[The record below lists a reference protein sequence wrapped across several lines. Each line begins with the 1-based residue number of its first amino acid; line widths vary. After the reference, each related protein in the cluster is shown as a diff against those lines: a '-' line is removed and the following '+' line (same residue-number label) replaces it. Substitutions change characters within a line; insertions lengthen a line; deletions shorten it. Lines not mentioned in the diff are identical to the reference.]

1 MSHNPEPGRPQPY
14 QRLTADQHEAMASW
28 PHTPSPEL
36 FNRAA
41 RAHHLVYNENPE
53 TPEIP
58 PAKPVHLRD
67 FRLAEIMDDIKHAD
81 HFRIQAVQEFRDLR
95 RLNPRTPGRAHII
108 TIALS
113 GSSPLTIGVGTISRP
128 SGWPPQHPPHPQPNY
143 TEHDAAVG
151 FSQLVR
157 DPRWIGMDP
166 IFPLFQDK
174 QALIIGDPNSGAP
187 SAAVGFLPEMMNDE
201 DRRTITSQIPRNPEA
216 QALHTVLT
224 WHGATVHWLPL
235 DS

>member
-1 MSHNPEPGRPQPY
+1 MSHNPETGRPQPHR
-14 QRLTADQHEAMASW
+14 RLTADQHEAMTSW

-41 RAHHLVYNENPE
+41 RAHQRVYNEN
-53 TPEIP
+53 P

-67 FRLAEIMDDIKHAD
+67 FRLAEIMDDIKHAH

-113 GSSPLTIGVGTISRP
+113 GSSPITIGVSTISRP
-128 SGWPPQHPPHPQPNY
+128 SGWPPQHPPLPQPNY
-143 TEHDAAVG
+143 TEHDDAVG

-157 DPRWIGMDP
+157 DPKWIGMDP

-174 QALIIGDPNSGAP
+174 HALIIGDPHSGAP
-187 SAAVGFLPEMMNDE
+187 SASVGFLPEMLNDE
-201 DRRTITSQIPRNPEA
+201 DRQTITSQIPNNPEA

-224 WHGATVHWLPL
+224 WHGATVHWLLL

>member
-14 QRLTADQHEAMASW
+14 RRLTADQHEAMASW

-41 RAHHLVYNENPE
+41 RAHHRVYNEN
-53 TPEIP
+53 P

-67 FRLAEIMDDIKHAD
+67 FRLAEIMDDIKHAH

-95 RLNPRTPGRAHII
+95 
-108 TIALS
+108 
-113 GSSPLTIGVGTISRP
+113 SRP

-143 TEHDAAVG
+143 TEHAAAVG
-151 FSQLVR
+151 FYQLVR

-174 QALIIGDPNSGAP
+174 QALIIGDPHSGAP

-201 DRRTITSQIPRNPEA
+201 DRQTITSQIPRNPEA

>member
-1 MSHNPEPGRPQPY
+1 MTHNPEPGRPQPHR
-14 QRLTADQHEAMASW
+14 RLTADQHEAMASW

-41 RAHHLVYNENPE
+41 KAHHRVYN
-53 TPEIP
+53 EIP

-67 FRLAEIMDDIKHAD
+67 FRLAEIMDDIKHAH

-113 GSSPLTIGVGTISRP
+113 GSSPLTIGVSTISRP

-166 IFPLFQDK
+166 HLPPLPGQTGPHHRRP
-174 QALIIGDPNSGAP
+174 QLRRPQRRRR
-187 SAAVGFLPEMMNDE
+187 LPPRNDE
-201 DRRTITSQIPRNPEA
+201 RRGPPNHHIPNPQQPRSTSPPNRPHLARSHRPLAPTRLLNPA
-216 QALHTVLT
+216 
-224 WHGATVHWLPL
+224 
-235 DS
+235 

>member
-1 MSHNPEPGRPQPY
+1 MSHNPEPGRPQPHR
-14 QRLTADQHEAMASW
+14 RLTADQHEAMTSW

-41 RAHHLVYNENPE
+41 RAHQRVYN
-53 TPEIP
+53 EIP

-67 FRLAEIMDDIKHAD
+67 FRLAEIMDDIKHVH

-95 RLNPRTPGRAHII
+95 RLNPRTPGRSHII

-113 GSSPLTIGVGTISRP
+113 GSSPLTIGVSTISRP
-128 SGWPPQHPPHPQPNY
+128 SGWPPQHTPHFPSPNY

-174 QALIIGDPNSGAP
+174 QALIIGDSQLRRPKAPP
-187 SAAVGFLPEMMNDE
+187 SAS
-201 DRRTITSQIPRNPEA
+201 SQKC
-216 QALHTVLT
+216 
-224 WHGATVHWLPL
+224 
-235 DS
+235 